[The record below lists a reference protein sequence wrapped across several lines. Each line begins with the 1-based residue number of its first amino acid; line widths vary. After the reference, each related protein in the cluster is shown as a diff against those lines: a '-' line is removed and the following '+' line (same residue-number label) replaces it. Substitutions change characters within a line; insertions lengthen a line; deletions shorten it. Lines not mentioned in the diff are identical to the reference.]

1 MSSIIKV
8 DTVQDQDGNNIINE
22 NANVIT
28 VGASGDTITI
38 PAGATFDSSAAT
50 NTLPAT
56 VVTTTGTQTLT
67 NKSIATTQLTG
78 TVATSNLGTGT
89 ADATTFLRGDQ
100 TYAAASGGVIAAKI
114 ETISP
119 TTPDVTSTSTTYAE
133 VASGLR
139 ITHALSNSSNKLIFM
154 FSSTDMYADGTHG
167 QVAVGKTTDVTTS
180 VIGNQMMLVKNNA
193 YDGAGAV
200 EVDTKTGIAEY
211 APGSTSSF
219 VYTPIF
225 ARIGGSGTFYVNN
238 SVTTARMTFTLLD
251 VAG

>member
-1 MSSIIKV
+1 MTAILKV
-8 DTVQDQDGNNIINE
+8 DTIQDTAGNNIINE
-22 NANVIT
+22 SSDTIT
-28 VGASGDTITI
+28 IGASGDTIAI
-38 PAGATFDSSAAT
+38 PSGATIT
-50 NTLPAT
+50 N
-56 VVTTTGTQTLT
+56 
-67 NKSIATTQLTG
+67 S
-78 TVATSNLGTGT
+78 GT
-89 ADATTFLRGDQ
+89 ATGFGPVAG
-100 TYAAASGGVIAAKI
+100 KI

-238 SVTTARMTFTLLD
+238 SVTTARMTFTLLE

>member
-1 MSSIIKV
+1 MTAILKV
-8 DTVQDQDGNNIINE
+8 DTIQDTSGNNIINE
-22 NANVIT
+22 SSDTIT
-28 VGASGDTITI
+28 IGASGDTITI
-38 PAGATFDSSAAT
+38 PSGATIDLSNA
-50 NTLPAT
+50 
-56 VVTTTGTQTLT
+56 TQT
-67 NKSIATTQLTG
+67 G
-78 TVATSNLGTGT
+78 V
-89 ADATTFLRGDQ
+89 
-100 TYAAASGGVIAAKI
+100 GGVIAAKI

-119 TTPDVTSTSTTYAE
+119 TTPDVTTTSTTYAE

-238 SVTTARMTFTLLD
+238 SVTTARMTFTLLE

>member
-1 MSSIIKV
+1 MTSILKA
-8 DTVQDQDGNNIINE
+8 DTIQDAAGNNIINE
-22 NANVIT
+22 AGDVIT
-28 VGASGDTITI
+28 IGASGDTITI
-38 PAGATFDSSAAT
+38 PAGATIT
-50 NTLPAT
+50 N
-56 VVTTTGTQTLT
+56 
-67 NKSIATTQLTG
+67 S
-78 TVATSNLGTGT
+78 GT
-89 ADATTFLRGDQ
+89 A
-100 TYAAASGGVIAAKI
+100 SGFGPVAGKI
-114 ETISP
+114 ETIAP

-154 FSSTDMYADGTHG
+154 FSSTDMYADSCHG

-193 YDGAGAV
+193 YDGTGAV

-219 VYTPIF
+219 IYTPIF

-238 SVTTARMTFTLLD
+238 SVTTARMTFTLLE